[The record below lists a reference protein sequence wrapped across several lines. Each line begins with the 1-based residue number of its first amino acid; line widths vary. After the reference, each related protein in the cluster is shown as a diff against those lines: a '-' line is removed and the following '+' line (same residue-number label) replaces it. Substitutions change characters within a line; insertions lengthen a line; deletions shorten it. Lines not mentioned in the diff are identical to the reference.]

1 MGVED
6 ENGYKC
12 GGGGGGGGELVS
24 RAGKCFVFIAD
35 TFSHFKLKFK
45 KREIS
50 RL

>member
-1 MGVED
+1 MGVGD

-24 RAGKCFVFIAD
+24 RVGKCFAFIAE
-35 TFSHFKLKFK
+35 TFSQFKLKFK
-45 KREIS
+45 IREIS